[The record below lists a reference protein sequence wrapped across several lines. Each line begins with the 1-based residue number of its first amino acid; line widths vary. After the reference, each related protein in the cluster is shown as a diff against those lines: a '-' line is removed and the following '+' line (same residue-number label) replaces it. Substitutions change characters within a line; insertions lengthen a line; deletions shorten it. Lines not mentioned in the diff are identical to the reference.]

1 MSCNNTNNTCTQ
13 CNHNYSS
20 CNNKCAKCGCKD
32 SFLTS
37 PPPCPTPAGCPD
49 PIPCQE
55 VLSSDCII
63 YGGPDITC
71 NSDTVIYSDSTMTEV
86 LEDIVAYFCLT
97 PIPEILC
104 GTDIVVTEDSSI
116 NEALEDIVAY
126 FCTEISNLPTVTVVG
141 GNGVNVTSVVV
152 GNNTTYTVTSTGVK
166 KFVKE
171 FSNVVFDNQT
181 LTITG
186 AELTTCG
193 LLSQAC
199 GVNNTKPSDFTF
211 NIMFLSASGVWI
223 SLTNTTGVDVHAND
237 TTGNISVI
245 LNIAP
250 IDPPVTVRVT
260 IIG

>member
-20 CNNKCAKCGCKD
+20 CNNKCTKCGCKD

-37 PPPCPTPAGCPD
+37 PPPCPTPADCPD

-55 VLSSDCII
+55 VLSSGCII

-71 NSDTVIYSDSTMTEV
+71 NDDTVIYSDST
-86 LEDIVAYFCLT
+86 LT
-97 PIPEILC
+97 
-104 GTDIVVTEDSSI
+104 
-116 NEALEDIVAY
+116 EALEDIVAY

-141 GNGVNVTSVVV
+141 GNGINVTSVVV
-152 GNNTTYTVTSTGVK
+152 GNNTTHTVESTGVK